1 MANVMLSWDA
11 LGSGVTDVDGIRVY
25 RRLDG
30 GTAPVCTDFVAADAV
45 PADSPPAGSL
55 QLTDINTGQ
64 LTATSYIDKGVSM
77 GDYYYSIFTYNSA
90 GFSPCASTGKV
101 TITA

>member
-11 LGSGVTDVDGIRVY
+11 LGSSVSDVDGIRVY
-25 RRLDG
+25 RRVDG
-30 GTAPVCTDFVAADAV
+30 GTVPACTDFVTADAV
-45 PADSPPAGSL
+45 PADGLPTGST

-64 LTATSYIDKGVSM
+64 LTATSYIDKAVPM

-90 GFSPCASTGKV
+90 GFSPCATTAKV
-101 TITA
+101 SITA